1 MSEREAASVLGITLE
16 IMTPEILRRRYQ
28 ETMKEYHPDRHPLAE
43 KEKWTKLTRSIM
55 DANEVLK
62 NRKSDAYQKDLEFLD
77 RLAYKEQKQMNKDRK
92 AKLQL
97 AESRR
102 KHAEYTSS
110 MEQKRQQ
117 IKEERRKAELA
128 RLDQEMAALSE
139 AEQARMRAS
148 AST

>member
-1 MSEREAASVLGITLE
+1 MGEREAAAVLGITLE

-28 ETMKEYHPDRHPLAE
+28 EAMKECHPDRHPLAE

-62 NRKSDAYQKDLEFLD
+62 NRKSDVYQKDLEFLD

-110 MEQKRQQ
+110 MEQKREQ
-117 IKEERRKAELA
+117 IKQERRKAELA
-128 RLDQEMAALSE
+128 KLEQEMTALSE